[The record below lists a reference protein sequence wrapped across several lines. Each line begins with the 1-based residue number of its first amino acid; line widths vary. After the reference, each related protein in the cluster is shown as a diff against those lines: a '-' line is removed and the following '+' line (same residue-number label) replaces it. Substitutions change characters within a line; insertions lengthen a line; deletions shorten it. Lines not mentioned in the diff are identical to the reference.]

1 MKDLAIC
8 IPAYNRIGCLLDLLK
23 TVVNQINSSNNK
35 NIQVCI
41 SDDCSP
47 NNLEVPI
54 KTFME
59 NHNVEYIYWRNE
71 TNLGA
76 DKNFLKSVE
85 ISNAR
90 YCWLL
95 GDDDG
100 IPDGKIDLI
109 LQYIN
114 NYPDI
119 NVFFGNR
126 YICNRKLQIRL
137 KEKWT
142 KNKNDFFVDFTNKE
156 KIIEYFD
163 QLNSTTCLGYLS
175 TLIVKKESWNQIKK
189 DEYEPFIG
197 TIYIQVAMYLL
208 MLYKKDKLFRI
219 TDYIALSRFGYDN
232 FFYSLKQRIFMDY
245 YGFLRVSTIFANDKE
260 IYDSFIGIIRR
271 HYNNIFLYA
280 MSYTAELKSSEIE
293 ILRKICY
300 SEKQINI
307 FTNRNKTKAF
317 FGFIFSVIK
326 SIFIDFYWFYK
337 TIFVI
342 FQKLLG
348 NSKGEK

>member
-8 IPAYNRIGCLLDLLK
+8 IPAYNRIGCLLALLK
-23 TVVNQINSSNNK
+23 TIVDQVDSSNKN

-47 NNLEVPI
+47 NNLEIPI
-54 KTFME
+54 KTFMKE
-59 NHNVEYIYWRNE
+59 YDVEYIYWRNE

-76 DKNFLKSVE
+76 DENFLKCVE
-85 ISNAR
+85 ISDAC

-100 IPDGKIDLI
+100 IPNGKIDLI
-109 LQYIN
+109 LQYIK
-114 NYPDI
+114 NYPQI

-137 KEKWT
+137 KEGWT
-142 KNKNDFFVDFTNKE
+142 KNKKDFCVDFANKE
-156 KIIEYFD
+156 NIIEYFD

-175 TLIVKKESWNQIKK
+175 TLIIRKESWDQIKK
-189 DEYEPFIG
+189 NEYEPFIG

-245 YGFLRVSTIFANDKE
+245 YGFLQVSTIFSDDKE
-260 IYDSFIGIIRR
+260 IYNSLIGIVRR

-280 MSYTAELKSSEIE
+280 MSYTAELTSSEIE
-293 ILRKICY
+293 ILRKLCY
-300 SEKQINI
+300 SEKQIRI
-307 FTNRNKTKAF
+307 FTNRNKTKSF
-317 FGFIFSVIK
+317 IGFIFAVIK
-326 SIFIDFYWFYK
+326 SIFIDFKWFYK
-337 TIFVI
+337 TIFI
-342 FQKLLG
+342 TSQKLLS